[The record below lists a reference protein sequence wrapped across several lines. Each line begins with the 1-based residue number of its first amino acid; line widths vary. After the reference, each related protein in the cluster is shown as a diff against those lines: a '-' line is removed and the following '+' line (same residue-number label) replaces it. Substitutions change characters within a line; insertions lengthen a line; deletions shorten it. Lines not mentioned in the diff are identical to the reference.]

1 MKITKIEVKK
11 LSIPLVKPYK
21 LSKLYGTLL
30 NTEPVM
36 VKVHT
41 DEGLVGYGE
50 TDPMP
55 LFTGE
60 SPETVY
66 VVISEALAPALIG
79 KNPLNIAKV
88 HEVMDGITK
97 DMHLAKAALDM
108 ACYDILGKYAGL
120 PTCEMLGGKLRDELP
135 IMGSIGGGTP
145 EKNARE
151 ALGMIDKG
159 YQSIMV
165 KVGGADV
172 QMDIDRTHAIR
183 EAVGTGYPL
192 IADAN
197 QGWDVRRAL
206 RYIKGVESCGLE
218 LFEQPIAAWD
228 VDGLVKIKEKT
239 DMSLSADE
247 SVMSL
252 ENAKI
257 LIKEKAVDVFSVK
270 VSKNG
275 GIYRTKEIINL
286 AEYFGID
293 CLFNSMIEEGITQ
306 AASLAL
312 GASTKNLYEYG
323 HAYFSPTRLEVDIT
337 DFSENIKDGHI
348 HVSAEN
354 GLGIEV
360 LDEVVEKYCTKTKV
374 VVA

>member
-1 MKITKIEVKK
+1 MKITKIEIKK
-11 LSIPLVKPYK
+11 LSIPLPKPYK
-21 LSKLYGTLL
+21 LSKLYGTLY
-30 NTEPVM
+30 NTEPVV
-36 VKVHT
+36 VKIHT
-41 DEGLVGYGE
+41 DEGIVGYGE
-50 TDPMP
+50 TDAMP

-60 SPETVY
+60 SPETVF

-79 KNPLNIAKV
+79 RDPLNIAKV

-108 ACYDILGKYAGL
+108 ACYDILGKFAGL
-120 PTCEMLGGKLRDELP
+120 PVCEILGGKLRDELP
-135 IMGSIGGGTP
+135 IMGSIGGGSP
-145 EKNARE
+145 EKNAQD
-151 ALGMIDKG
+151 ALGMLDKG
-159 YQSIMV
+159 YKSIMV
-165 KVGGADV
+165 KVGGSDV
-172 QMDIDRTHAIR
+172 ELDIDRTHAVR
-183 EAVGTGYPL
+183 QAVGAGYPL

-197 QGWDVRRAL
+197 QGWDVRRAI
-206 RYIKGVESCGLE
+206 RYIKGIDSCKLE

-239 DMSLSADE
+239 DMALSADE

-257 LIKEKAVDVFSVK
+257 LIKEKAVDVFSMK

-275 GIYRTKEIINL
+275 GIFRTKEIIDL
-286 AEYFGID
+286 AGFFGID

-312 GASTKNLYEYG
+312 GASTRNLYEYG
-323 HAYFSPTRLEVDIT
+323 HAYFSPTRLEADIST
-337 DFSENIKDGHI
+337 FSEQIKNGNIC
-348 HVSAEN
+348 VSTEN

-360 LDEVVEKYCTKTKV
+360 LEDVVEKYCSKRKTV
-374 VVA
+374 EQ

>member
-1 MKITKIEVKK
+1 MKITKIEIKK
-11 LSIPLVKPYK
+11 LSIPLPKPYK
-21 LSKLYGTLL
+21 LSKLYGTLYT
-30 NTEPVM
+30 TEPVV

-41 DEGLVGYGE
+41 DEGICGYGE

-60 SPETVY
+60 SPETVF
-66 VVISEALAPALIG
+66 VVITEALAPALIG
-79 KNPLNIAKV
+79 RNPLNIAKV

-97 DMHLAKAALDM
+97 DMHLAKAAIDM
-108 ACYDILGKYAGL
+108 ACYDILGKFAGL
-120 PTCEMLGGKLRDELP
+120 PVCDILGGKLRDELP
-135 IMGSIGGGTP
+135 IMGSIGGGAP
-145 EKNARE
+145 EKNSRE
-151 ALGMIDKG
+151 ALGMIEKG
-159 YQSIMV
+159 YKSIMI
-165 KVGGADV
+165 KIGGSDL
-172 QMDIDRTHAIR
+172 QLDIDRTHAIR
-183 EAVGTGYPL
+183 DAVGAGYPL
-192 IADAN
+192 IVDAN
-197 QGWDVRRAL
+197 QGWDVRRAV
-206 RYIKGVESCGLE
+206 RYIKEVDSCKLE

-228 VDGLVKIKEKT
+228 TAGFVKIKEKT
-239 DMSLSADE
+239 DMALSADE

-323 HAYFSPTRLEVDIT
+323 HAYFSPTRLEADIT
-337 DFSENIKDGHI
+337 NFSDSIKNGNIC
-348 HVSAEN
+348 VSTEN

-360 LDEVVEKYCTKTKV
+360 LEDVVEKYCTKSKV
-374 VVA
+374 VES